1 MKNPFIRE
9 ILVSRTLLWF
19 AYFLVFTTPIQI
31 AFCLWTYSFLFSPEY
46 SLMTFSTSDFLELTF
61 LKPIKVWMYSWFWN
75 NFLNFVWSLPASIMV
90 TVKLIVNTWL
100 GLWLLP
106 IAKDLNDKK
115 SYQKFLSETHH
126 RQQAQKLQHEYFLQ
140 L

>member
-1 MKNPFIRE
+1 
-9 ILVSRTLLWF
+9 
-19 AYFLVFTTPIQI
+19 
-31 AFCLWTYSFLFSPEY
+31 
-46 SLMTFSTSDFLELTF
+46 MTFSTSDFLELTF

-75 NFLNFVWSLPASIMV
+75 SFLNFVWSLPASIMV

-115 SYQKFLSETHH
+115 ST
-126 RQQAQKLQHEYFLQ
+126 
-140 L
+140 

>member
-1 MKNPFIRE
+1 MSQHSKRFLRMKNPFIRE

-31 AFCLWTYSFLFSPEY
+31 VFCLWTYSFLFSPEY

-106 IAKDLNDKK
+106 IAKDLYDKK
-115 SYQKFLSETHH
+115 ST
-126 RQQAQKLQHEYFLQ
+126 
-140 L
+140 

>member
-1 MKNPFIRE
+1 MSRHSKRFLRMKTPFMRE
-9 ILVSRTLLWF
+9 IPVSRTLLWF
-19 AYFLVFTTPIQI
+19 VYFLVFTTPTQI

-46 SLMTFSTSDFLELTF
+46 SLMAFSTSDFLELTF

-75 NFLNFVWSLPASIMV
+75 SFLNFVWSLPASIMV

-106 IAKDLNDKK
+106 IAKDLYDKK
-115 SYQKFLSETHH
+115 SI
-126 RQQAQKLQHEYFLQ
+126 
-140 L
+140 